1 MLLPAILLAL
11 AAHRRAIPAPGVT
24 CGRRGPT
31 RQGDVAHAL
40 HRRRWLGQPFT
51 FLVVGVLAALMLAL
65 VWSGLLLPR
74 VNDGDGT
81 LLFAI
86 MLAAIGLGLVLVPE
100 IVYLATTLAGV

>member
-1 MLLPAILLAL
+1 MPFI
-11 AAHRRAIPAPGVT
+11 VE
-24 CGRRGPT
+24 
-31 RQGDVAHAL
+31 
-40 HRRRWLGQPFT
+40 RWLGQPFT

-81 LLFAI
+81 LLFAL

-100 IVYLATTLAGV
+100 IVYLRDNFGWRMNTIFKFYYQAWLLFGVAGA